1 MNKCNINLTESLY
14 YITVNRVNNQIL
26 CGMDAVR
33 KKCYGVE
40 GIMRKNGLPYLKLLS
55 RQYPSIQ
62 AASNAIISLSAQLE
76 LPKGTEHFLS
86 DVHGEY
92 EAFQHVIKNGAG
104 SIWLKIKEMFGD
116 SLSKQEQRNLATLIY
131 YPEEKTPLMLQTVA
145 DQAEWCRLT
154 LVRLIKLCRLLTS
167 KYRRATVRSFLPED
181 LAPIIEELLYEGENI
196 ENKSV
201 YYRNLI
207 ETIIS
212 TDSSQT
218 FIITLAEL
226 IQHLAISRLHV
237 IGDIYDRGYG
247 AHLIMDSL
255 MEYHQ
260 VDIQWGNHD
269 ILWMGAAAGSE
280 PCIANVIRICLR
292 YGNMET
298 LENGYGVSLLPL
310 ASFALETYEG
320 DPCNCFIPKVMN
332 KEDFTNRELSLMAQM
347 QKAMAIIQFKL
358 EGQIIK
364 RRPHYQM
371 EDRLLLDKINYEQ
384 GTVSLN
390 NVEYP
395 MLDKNFPTIDKDD
408 PYALSPAEQVVMDKL
423 KTSFI
428 NSKKLQQ
435 HVRFLYSKGSIYLV
449 HDGNLLYHG
458 CISMND
464 DGTFKAFSINGQEF
478 SGKAF
483 MDRVDRLARQAYFTN
498 DNPEKKQY
506 GIDAIWYLWCAPQSP
521 LFGKEKMA
529 TFERYFLA
537 DKATH
542 KEERN
547 GYYVLQDNVETARK
561 ILKEFNLDPETGH
574 VINGHV
580 PVRVKQGEQPVKAE
594 GRLLVI
600 DGGFSRAYQP
610 QTGIAG
616 YTLIANSKALLLAS
630 HHPFDSM
637 RKAVLEDAGLEL
649 DSEIKMIERY
659 PVRKRVKDT
668 DCGRAIQQQIDA
680 LQELLHAYRE
690 GLIKEQ

>member
-1 MNKCNINLTESLY
+1 
-14 YITVNRVNNQIL
+14 
-26 CGMDAVR
+26 
-33 KKCYGVE
+33 
-40 GIMRKNGLPYLKLLS
+40 MRKNGLPYLKLLS
-55 RQYPSIQ
+55 GQYPSIQ

-131 YPEEKTPLMLQTVA
+131 YPEEKTPLMLQAVT

-320 DPCNCFIPKVMN
+320 DPCKCFTPKVMN

-347 QKAMAIIQFKL
+347 QKAIAIIQFKL

-384 GTVSLN
+384 GTVILN

-408 PYALSPAEQVVMDKL
+408 PYALSPTEQVVMEKL

-464 DGTFKAFSINGQEF
+464 DGTFKPFSINGQEF
-478 SGKAF
+478 AGKAF

-547 GYYVLQDNVETARK
+547 GYYVLQDNVATARK
-561 ILKEFNLDPETGH
+561 ILEEFNLDPDTGH

-630 HHPFDSM
+630 HHPFESM
-637 RKAVLEDAGLEL
+637 RKAVLEDVGIEL

-668 DCGRAIQQQIDA
+668 DCGKAIQQQIDA

>member
-1 MNKCNINLTESLY
+1 
-14 YITVNRVNNQIL
+14 
-26 CGMDAVR
+26 
-33 KKCYGVE
+33 
-40 GIMRKNGLPYLKLLS
+40 MRKNGLSYLKLLS
-55 RQYPSIQ
+55 GQYPSIQ
-62 AASNAIISLSAQLE
+62 AASNAIIRLSAQLE

-104 SIWLKIKEMFGD
+104 SIWLKIEEMFAD
-116 SLSKQEQRNLATLIY
+116 TLSKQEQRNLATLIY
-131 YPEEKTPLMLQTVA
+131 YPEQKTPLMLQSVA
-145 DQAEWCRLT
+145 DQGEWCRLT
-154 LVRLIKLCRLLTS
+154 LVRLIKLCRVLTS
-167 KYRRATVRSFLPED
+167 KYRRTIVRSFLPAD
-181 LAPIIEELLYEGENI
+181 LAPIIEELLYEGECI
-196 ENKSV
+196 ENKSM

-226 IQHLAISRLHV
+226 IQRLAISRLHM

-280 PCIANVIRICLR
+280 ACMANVIRICLR

-310 ASFALETYEG
+310 ASFALETYEA
-320 DPCNCFIPKVMN
+320 DPCDCFIPKVMN
-332 KEDFTNRELSLMAQM
+332 KEDFTKRELSLMAQM

-358 EGQIIK
+358 EGQLIK
-364 RRPHYQM
+364 RRPQYQM
-371 EDRLLLDKINYEQ
+371 EDRLLLDKINYEK
-384 GTVSLN
+384 GTILLN
-390 NVEYP
+390 DKEYP
-395 MLDKNFPTIDKDD
+395 LLDRNFPTIDPAN
-408 PYALSPAEQVVMDKL
+408 PYMLSAEEQVVMDKL
-423 KTSFI
+423 RISFV

-435 HVRFLYSKGSIYLV
+435 HVRFLYSKGSIYLI

-458 CISMND
+458 CIAMND
-464 DGTFKAFSINGQEF
+464 DGSFKAFKLNGQEF
-478 SGKAF
+478 AGKAF
-483 MDRVDRLARQAYFTN
+483 MDRLDRLARQAYFTN
-498 DNPEKKQY
+498 DNLEKKQY

-542 KEERN
+542 KEKRN
-547 GYYVLQDNVETARK
+547 AYYTLQDEVETACK
-561 ILKEFNLDPETGH
+561 ILKEFKLNPETGH
-574 VINGHV
+574 IINGHV
-580 PVRVKQGEQPVKAE
+580 PVKVKQGEQPVKAK

-616 YTLIANSKALLLAS
+616 YTLISNSKALLLAS
-630 HHPFDSM
+630 HHPFESM
-637 RKAVLEDAGLEL
+637 RKAVLEDVGIEI
-649 DSEIKMIERY
+649 DSEIKTIERY
-659 PVRKRVKDT
+659 PIRMRVKDT
-668 DCGRAIQQQIDA
+668 DHGRGIQQQIDA
-680 LQELLHAYRE
+680 LQELLSAYRE
-690 GLIKEQ
+690 GTITEQ